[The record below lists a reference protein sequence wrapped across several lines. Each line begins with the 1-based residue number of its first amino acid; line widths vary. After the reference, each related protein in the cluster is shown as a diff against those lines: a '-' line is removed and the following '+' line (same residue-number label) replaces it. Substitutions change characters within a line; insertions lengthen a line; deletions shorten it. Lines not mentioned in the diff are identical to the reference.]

1 MPSRRAYL
9 TAVAGVGLA
18 GCVGAPSETTA
29 DSSAD
34 TTGTPVSDTPTPTDA
49 APRPAVDIVAAAVQY
64 SFRHVEQVDW
74 NAIRPATGQFVA
86 VTVDTGGATPV
97 PGSEAFTLLADGE
110 AHDPVE
116 IRDLLPG
123 IELPE
128 GPYVPEER
136 GTRGWLVFDVP
147 AQLDALPSLRVETD
161 GRAGEWRLDVERAL
175 APPPA
180 WDWSASAPE
189 TVSRGETFDISVTAE
204 NVGDGPGTLR
214 GAVNFSYPMYQ
225 PKAFDLALAPGESA
239 TATVPASTENAESG
253 RTLEYDVRTAAG
265 RATVETT
272 VEGESG
278 STESTN

>member
-9 TAVAGVGLA
+9 TAVAAVGLA

-29 DSSAD
+29 GSSAD
-34 TTGTPVSDTPTPTDA
+34 TTDDAPSDTATPTDA

-74 NAIRPATGQFVA
+74 NAVRPATGQYVF
-86 VTVDTGGATPV
+86 VTVDTGGETPV
-97 PGSEAFTLLADGE
+97 PGREAFTLVADGE

-116 IRDLLPG
+116 IRDILPSG
-123 IELPE
+123 IGVPE

-136 GTRGWLVFDVP
+136 GTCGWLVFDVP

-180 WDWSASAPE
+180 WDWSASVPE

-204 NVGDGPGTLR
+204 NVGDGPGTFR
-214 GAVNFSYPMYQ
+214 GAVNFSYPLYQ
-225 PKAFDLALAPGESA
+225 PKGFELALAPGESA
-239 TATVPASTENAESG
+239 TATVPAKSGTAESG

-265 RATVETT
+265 RTTVETT
-272 VEGESG
+272 VEGD
-278 STESTN
+278 STESTG